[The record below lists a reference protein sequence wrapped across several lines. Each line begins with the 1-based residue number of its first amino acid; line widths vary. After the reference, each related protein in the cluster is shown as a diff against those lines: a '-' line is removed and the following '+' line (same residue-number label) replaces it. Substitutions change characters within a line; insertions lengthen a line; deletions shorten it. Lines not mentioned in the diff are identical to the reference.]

1 MENCEPTVFIVDDD
15 KGVQQSLRLLL
26 ESVNLKTQ
34 IFGNA
39 QEFLDAY
46 DPCQPGCLVL
56 DVRMPGMSGMELHS
70 KLKADQMHI
79 PVIIITG
86 HGDIEMAVQALHKK
100 AVTFIEKPF
109 RDQVLLDNIHKA
121 INIDAEDRRKRA
133 KQEDIKAKMATLT
146 DRERQV
152 SDLLV
157 DGKSNKA
164 IGYELK
170 ISHKTVDFHR
180 INILEKMGVDS
191 VVKLAKL
198 SQILA

>member
-1 MENCEPTVFIVDDD
+1 MESCEPTVFIVDDD
-15 KGVQQSLRLLL
+15 KGVQRSLRLLL
-26 ESVNLKTQ
+26 ESVNLKVQT
-34 IFGNA
+34 FGNA
-39 QEFLDAY
+39 QEFLNVY

-70 KLKADQMHI
+70 KLKADQMDI

-86 HGDIEMAVQALHKK
+86 HGDIEMAVRALHAK

-121 INIDAEDRRKRA
+121 INIDVEDRRKRA
-133 KQEDIKAKMATLT
+133 KQEDIKAKIATLT

-152 SDLLV
+152 FDLLV
-157 DGKSNKA
+157 DGKSNKV

-170 ISHKTVDFHR
+170 ISHKTVVFHR
-180 INILEKMGVDS
+180 INILEKMKVDS

-198 SQILA
+198 SQTLA